1 MFKYTNQYVNIDNYK
16 LTGHFWMMLGNQCVK
31 TDKEKGSVL
40 SISW

>member
-31 TDKEKGSVL
+31 TDKKKGSVL